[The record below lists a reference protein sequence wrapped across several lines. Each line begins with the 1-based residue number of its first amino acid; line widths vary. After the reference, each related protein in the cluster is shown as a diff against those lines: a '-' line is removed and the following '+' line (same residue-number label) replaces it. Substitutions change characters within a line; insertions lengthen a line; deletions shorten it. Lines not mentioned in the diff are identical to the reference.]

1 MWRKQLQNDSFSR
14 GNALQGDTWQLACQK
29 GDGMM
34 LELKFISNFTGIKW
48 QTLKGY
54 LRWQRKTKWE
64 TIAANQ
70 SQTNGPDRRLT
81 FLKEKMTD
89 ECDGFSMF
97 WWLQIKTELPF
108 KYTISWVQCREKW
121 LKLNDL
127 WYICKVSD
135 WTVCLVVPSGL
146 IL

>member
-1 MWRKQLQNDSFSR
+1 MWRKQLQNDSQAGGSAF
-14 GNALQGDTWQLACQK
+14 QGETRRLACQK
-29 GDGMM
+29 GDGMVP
-34 LELKFISNFTGIKW
+34 ELKFISNFTGIKW

-54 LRWQRKTKWE
+54 LTRQSKTKWDRM
-64 TIAANQ
+64 AVNQ
-70 SQTNGPDRRLT
+70 SQINAPDRRLR
-81 FLKEKMTD
+81 FLTEKMIN

-108 KYTISWVQCREKW
+108 EYTSSWVPCREKW

-135 WTVCLVVPSGL
+135 RTVCLIVPSGL
-146 IL
+146 KL